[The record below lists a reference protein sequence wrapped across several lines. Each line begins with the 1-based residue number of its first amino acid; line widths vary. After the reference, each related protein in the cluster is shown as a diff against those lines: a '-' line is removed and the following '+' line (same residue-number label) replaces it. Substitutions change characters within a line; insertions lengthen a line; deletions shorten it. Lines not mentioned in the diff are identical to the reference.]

1 MSKPFLIDINDYV
14 SFENDK
20 WLIYQVDKI
29 NFYSCND
36 QPETAYC
43 WSDKGKFSIYI
54 SQDYL
59 GKDNEFKIELIK
71 HELGHGMFGHLS
83 FNVGKSEQQRKL
95 FNIVADCS
103 IHVNL
108 ADGELLQGMTYKNTH
123 LPQLP
128 PELLY
133 NKLNKE
139 LPKLKQYIKDT
150 LPSNEK
156 LWEHQAPK
164 IESQIIQNSIEQGL
178 EEAKRAGH
186 EPDNTSVKLGGT
198 LPSSFDID
206 YDFLTE
212 PDKIADWLDELLR
225 IVRNFDTPERDRTYR
240 REHRNPVCDT
250 ILSKGY
256 GNTPGK
262 AKLLFAVDCSGS
274 MDKKVVDRALGQ
286 LMYHVPE
293 CEVLLFDTKITAVYK
308 LSDKEGILSSIK
320 SFWGGTNLKPVLD
333 YVSPHDSLIVF
344 TDGGLSSFN
353 LDVSKHKL
361 IHFVLTD
368 DWCEHH
374 VSKLGKVILVNN

>member
-1 MSKPFLIDINDYV
+1 
-14 SFENDK
+14 
-20 WLIYQVDKI
+20 
-29 NFYSCND
+29 
-36 QPETAYC
+36 
-43 WSDKGKFSIYI
+43 
-54 SQDYL
+54 
-59 GKDNEFKIELIK
+59 
-71 HELGHGMFGHLS
+71 
-83 FNVGKSEQQRKL
+83 
-95 FNIVADCS
+95 
-103 IHVNL
+103 
-108 ADGELLQGMTYKNTH
+108 MTYKNTH

-156 LWEHQAPK
+156 LWEYQAPK
-164 IESQIIQNSIEQGL
+164 IESQIIQNTIEQGL
-178 EEAKRAGH
+178 EEAKKAGH
-186 EPDNTSVKLGGT
+186 EPDNASVKLGGT

-225 IVRNFDTPERDRTYR
+225 IVRNFDNPERDRTYR

-262 AKLLFAVDCSGS
+262 PKLLFAVDCSGS

-286 LMYHVPE
+286 LMYHVPD

-308 LSDKEGILSSIK
+308 LSDKAGILSSIK

-353 LDVSKHKL
+353 LDVSKHNL

-368 DWCEHH
+368 DWYEHH
-374 VSKLGKVILVNN
+374 LSKLGKVILVNN